1 MDEIVWLDDA
11 LSDLDAIGSYIA
23 LDNALAAEQ
32 VVRRVV
38 EAVAMLAWHP
48 LLGRPLS
55 DGDTRR
61 LTISG
66 TPYIAFYRLRER
78 IEILAILHGARQ
90 WPDRFG
96 T

>member
-11 LSDLDAIGSYIA
+11 LRDLDGIGSYIA
-23 LDNALAAEQ
+23 LDNARAAEQ
-32 VVRRVV
+32 VIRRIV
-38 EAVAMLAWHP
+38 EAVAMLTWHP
-48 LLGRPLS
+48 MLGRVLD

-61 LTISG
+61 LTIAG
-66 TPYIAFYRLRER
+66 TPYLAFYRLRTR

-96 T
+96 K

>member
-1 MDEIVWLDDA
+1 MKSSGWTMRYEISTTSVPTSPSTMRERPSRW
-11 LSDLDAIGSYIA
+11 
-23 LDNALAAEQ
+23 
-32 VVRRVV
+32 VRRIA

-48 LLGRPLS
+48 MLGRPLG

-66 TPYIAFYRLRER
+66 TPYIAFYRLRES
-78 IEILAILHGARQ
+78 IEILAVLHGARQ

-96 T
+96 M